1 MIPAYVLLLKI
12 CIGKAE
18 LKESIKIV
26 RDSPPVEYLYDTI
39 YAEPD
44 MP

>member
-1 MIPAYVLLLKI
+1 MIPLHVLLSNI
-12 CIGKAE
+12 CIGKAK

-26 RDSPPVEYLYDTI
+26 GESPVEYLYNTFH
-39 YAEPD
+39 AEPD